1 MGNIPFTRDEAILA
15 LDVLYSA
22 NGLRLNMDSEEI
34 TELSKLLNELP
45 IIPISARGE
54 IFRNKSGI
62 INQLYNFNSSY
73 KKGEKGKHVGFPFYE
88 VADEFYNKKDELH
101 KIACAIRQNRAFF
114 QTMTFGSKFEE
125 ENFPEGALLGH
136 LHRVLEARDGKPVL
150 TAERCEICKLNL
162 AEVYKPI
169 SGDFLQRHLAVPI
182 TELDGSRH
190 YNDLNFITVCPNC
203 HAVLHQ
209 RRPWVTRNNM
219 GDILA

>member
-1 MGNIPFTRDEAILA
+1 MGTIPFTRDEAILA

-22 NGLRLNMDSEEI
+22 NGHRLNKDSEEI
-34 TELSKLLNELP
+34 TELSELLNELP
-45 IIPISARGE
+45 IIPLSARGE
-54 IFRNKSGI
+54 IFRNNRGI
-62 INQLYNFNSSY
+62 FNQLNIFNSSY
-73 KKGEKGKHVGFPFYE
+73 QKGKKDEDVGLPFYK

-125 ENFPEGALLGH
+125 ESFPEGALLGH

-162 AEVYKPI
+162 AEEYKPVP
-169 SGDFLQRHLAVPI
+169 GGFLQRHLAVPI